1 MNKKYEELRAK
12 AYSALRALSRECE
25 EYREAQM
32 LVGSAETE
40 ASLRRKTVRRSI
52 DTEWVE
58 KIEAALPSLDIIV
71 RRPSVAIEDVEEV
84 LPIELTRRV
93 SEKSI
98 KHLARHT
105 NLIREVKGDEV
116 TPSHLLNVFREETL
130 LTYENRFINTLLHR
144 LSAFITMRYRALA
157 GGSGVEQCYQFEYKT
172 EFEHKDE
179 DEGVNRARVGL
190 TIELTTPPT
199 EDVVTDAEIEL
210 CARYRETF
218 ARIEKM
224 HLAILAY
231 LSSPFAQALGR
242 SFVRPP
248 VIRTNAILKNQHFR
262 NCLLLWEY
270 IEGCDKAGYSMSSD
284 AFAEMPS
291 NTYVS
296 DLYSAVALEYAQFFH
311 GIVGDGEERKLLS
324 SKHLGDIYPDF
335 SADLTEEEL
344 EDYRVYDSE
353 YRKTVPVSRLMN
365 NKKKLSEDERRIRE
379 AIIIALRADE
389 ILTAEQAAAE
399 AEARRLEAERRAAEA
414 ERKKREA
421 AALRDPIAIR
431 YKRSFTARLIQ
442 ASDTLKDYYNT
453 VKNELLA
460 YERVRAQMS
469 FRMESFRHGRAT
481 VAGVNILGKTLYLY
495 LDLPLEVYGKKH
507 FVSPSGKENMPLL
520 VKIRND
526 RSLAQALRLIGEMM
540 KAKGIGR
547 TDRTPEDYRL
557 PYEDDD
563 ALIARGLI
571 KVILPKGVVKDEYDT
586 LVKAELHIVGGHGGI
601 VEVAQVTEGEA
612 APTEESMTEAIAEEA
627 IAAEA
632 APAVSTV
639 TIRYKRS
646 FTARLIQASDTLK
659 DYYNT
664 VKNELLA
671 YERVRAQMSF
681 RMESFRHGRATVAGV
696 NILGKTLYLY
706 LDLPLE
712 VYGKKHFVSPSGKEN
727 MPLLV
732 KIRNDRSLAQALR
745 LIGEMM
751 KAKGIGRTDRTPEDY
766 RLPYEDDDALIAR
779 GLIKVIL
786 PKDAPEGGKAV
797 KADIGALIGGHGGIA
812 EVVQLAEGEATPT
825 EETVPDAPTEDTA
838 TVIAAEDTP
847 TEEAVPEA
855 LAEKAIEAVTS
866 EAPVEDIAAETA
878 DAVAEDTPFADPVAV
893 RYKRS
898 YLSRLIQADDE
909 VKEYYNAVKNE
920 LLAYERVKA
929 RTSFRLETF
938 KQARVMLA
946 HVNVLGKTLLVY
958 LDLPLEV
965 YVKKNYV
972 SPSDKADTP
981 LLVKVKSDRSL
992 EQAIRLIGEM
1002 MKAKGIGRTDRAPED
1017 YLLPYEE
1024 TDALIARGLIKLIL
1038 PKDAPEGG
1046 ETVMAD
1052 VGAFL
1057 ASFED
1062 APATEDAAPDA
1073 PTEDTA
1079 TATAAEDAPT
1089 EEAAKVATEAP
1100 VAKTPYEELPRIG
1113 VEQEITPE
1121 AVDLSTVEIGDV
1133 AFAHEITDAMIEG
1146 LESEYAS
1153 VKIAETPYVGR
1164 TLIKVRL
1171 DRIPAPV
1178 RKRLRRREKNLVF
1191 YDSVAGVGLFVPYTR
1206 AAYLALPR
1214 KERKSIFLAA
1224 VAVQEY
1230 NRAVSRLALL
1240 HHIGDERFFDKL
1252 AYYEG
1257 YCRHLAGELPT
1268 APEWGQWIKEM

>member
-421 AALRDPIAIR
+421 AALRDPIA
-431 YKRSFTARLIQ
+431 
-442 ASDTLKDYYNT
+442 
-453 VKNELLA
+453 
-460 YERVRAQMS
+460 
-469 FRMESFRHGRAT
+469 
-481 VAGVNILGKTLYLY
+481 
-495 LDLPLEVYGKKH
+495 
-507 FVSPSGKENMPLL
+507 
-520 VKIRND
+520 
-526 RSLAQALRLIGEMM
+526 
-540 KAKGIGR
+540 
-547 TDRTPEDYRL
+547 
-557 PYEDDD
+557 
-563 ALIARGLI
+563 
-571 KVILPKGVVKDEYDT
+571 
-586 LVKAELHIVGGHGGI
+586 
-601 VEVAQVTEGEA
+601 
-612 APTEESMTEAIAEEA
+612 
-627 IAAEA
+627 
-632 APAVSTV
+632 
-639 TIRYKRS
+639 IRYKRS